1 MDSFLTGVL
10 CNLKKTLLY
19 YVMFFLRLVSKL
31 GLHSR
36 LWLLAACTIAAAP
49 LAAGVL
55 YFDPPGAMGF
65 LIGYYLFAETWF
77 AVLFTVI
84 VEIVEPE
91 VSHKLM

>member
-1 MDSFLTGVL
+1 
-10 CNLKKTLLY
+10 
-19 YVMFFLRLVSKL
+19 MFPRLVSRL

-36 LWLLAACTIAAAP
+36 LWLLSACTLAAAP
-49 LAAGVL
+49 FAAGVL
-55 YFDPPGAMGF
+55 YFDPPVAMGA

-91 VSHKLM
+91 V

>member
-1 MDSFLTGVL
+1 
-10 CNLKKTLLY
+10 
-19 YVMFFLRLVSKL
+19 MFRLVSKL

-36 LWLLAACTIAAAP
+36 LWLLSACTIAAAP

-65 LIGYYLFAETWF
+65 LIAYYLFAETWF

-91 VSHKLM
+91 VSHQLMCAHYNYMLLN